1 MKSRDKKESS
11 GGSDASKELESE
23 SFSNI
28 SKDGPKVATEDK
40 SNDKRVAKVS
50 GNKTIFERSHPTD
63 KEQTDA
69 SIDSNKMKIIR
80 L

>member
-40 SNDKRVAKVS
+40 SNDKKVEKVS

-63 KEQTDA
+63 KDK
-69 SIDSNKMKIIR
+69 ISNSKKFN
-80 L
+80 